1 VAGAEKPLSGTA
13 LSVLTALG
21 KYGWASETYLTR
33 VRSLSANDIRKGLQE
48 LDRAGLVS
56 SSFDRNI
63 LTARGRREL
72 HSIREERRLERVRGG
87 TASAHEV
94 SLLADAEIRAAVRRM
109 KPRADRE
116 PDPKRLTATFVDPG
130 ISEQLDNPNNQIV
143 FGRRGTGKTHVLRVL
158 DDLLASQPG
167 NLVIYLDLRTLG
179 SSSVF
184 EDVERP
190 MYLRATSL
198 IKDVFE
204 PLHAALLDR
213 ATRPTAADVDFAPL
227 DSLAAAI
234 TRSVLIKETRQAEN
248 VRDDSATESATA
260 GMTGAPPFFSL
271 AGASATTAKETSRV
285 MNEGTPID
293 HILFGQIA
301 TALADSLR
309 ATAVEHL
316 YLLIDEWT
324 AIPDDLQPYLAEFLK
339 RSLFVIPQVTVK
351 IAALEYRS
359 AFSLPTGRNNLI
371 GFELGA
377 DISSSLELDDYFVY
391 DRNAGKTEEVF
402 AEVLFRHLYAEIESR
417 GSLNRG
423 RQMKAGD
430 LTPDG
435 ADASAGL
442 DYLEKEF
449 ALTSAA
455 PLVDLM
461 FVSKR
466 PYRELVRAGEGVV
479 RDFIGIFAIAFTDSV
494 RRGLRAID
502 VSSVRESARTW
513 FGTDKESNLD
523 ADHRLALSAI
533 SGEVIAKGRRRTFM
547 FDRRNEPN
555 ETLRSLV
562 DFRVLHLIQ
571 RNVLDPKSPMRRY
584 NIYTLDYG
592 LYVDLLDTKYDLKA
606 EFGNT
611 RSGGSADLVPL
622 DNRRYVRGVVL
633 RPEQLPPS

>member
-1 VAGAEKPLSGTA
+1 
-13 LSVLTALG
+13 
-21 KYGWASETYLTR
+21 
-33 VRSLSANDIRKGLQE
+33 
-48 LDRAGLVS
+48 
-56 SSFDRNI
+56 
-63 LTARGRREL
+63 
-72 HSIREERRLERVRGG
+72 
-87 TASAHEV
+87 
-94 SLLADAEIRAAVRRM
+94 M

-116 PDPKRLTATFVDPG
+116 PDPWRLTATFVDPG
-130 ISEQLDNPNNQIV
+130 ISEQLDNSNNQIV

-158 DDLLASQPG
+158 DDLLASQSG
-167 NLVIYLDLRTLG
+167 NLVVYLDLRTLG

-184 EDVERP
+184 EDVGRP
-190 MYLRATSL
+190 LYLRATSL

-204 PLHAALLDR
+204 PLHAALLER
-213 ATRPTAADVDFAPL
+213 ATRPSVPDVDFTPL
-227 DSLAAAI
+227 DSLADAI
-234 TRSVLIKETRQAEN
+234 TRSVLANEAQTDEN
-248 VRDDSATESATA
+248 VRDESATA
-260 GMTGAPPFFSL
+260 SVAAGLKGTVPFVSLTGGS
-271 AGASATTAKETSRV
+271 TETAKTSSRILR
-285 MNEGTPID
+285 EGNPID

-301 TALADSLR
+301 AALADSLR
-309 ATAVEHL
+309 ATSVSHL

-324 AIPDDLQPYLAEFLK
+324 AIPEDLQPYLAEFLK

-359 AFSLPTGRNNLI
+359 AFSLPSGRNNLI

-391 DRNAGKTEEVF
+391 DRNTAKTEEVF
-402 AEVLFRHLYAEIESR
+402 AEVLLRHLCAEIESR
-417 GSLNRG
+417 GG
-423 RQMKAGD
+423 
-430 LTPDG
+430 
-435 ADASAGL
+435 AGL
-442 DYLEKEF
+442 DRHAKGSKWNDGGRDASVGFDYLEEEF
-449 ALTSAA
+449 ALTSGAR
-455 PLVDLM
+455 LVELL

-479 RDFIGIFAIAFTDSV
+479 RDFIGIFATAFSDSA

-502 VSSVRESARTW
+502 LSSIRESARTW

-523 ADHRLALSAI
+523 ANHRAVLSAI

-571 RNVLDPKSPMRRY
+571 RNVVDPKSPMRRY

-592 LYVDLLDTKYDLKA
+592 LYVDLLDTTYDLKA
-606 EFGNT
+606 EFGGS
-611 RSGGSADLVPL
+611 RGRGSADLVPL

-633 RPEQLPPS
+633 KPEQLTTT